1 MVNQYSPNTKTIS
14 AEEINLGEILKALLD
29 RKFFIMASII
39 LSTSISILYS
49 FNLANTYT
57 TSVLLAPSDDDT
69 KSSMLGQM
77 GGLAGLA
84 GVSLGD
90 GAVNK
95 TDEAIERIK
104 TYEFFSKHFLPNVKL
119 KNLMAV
125 SNWNKGKN
133 SIVYDDRIYN
143 SNNDQWV
150 RKSRIPFINISK
162 VPSTQEA
169 FIRYKELLHIEQDRK
184 TSFVSILVSHES
196 PYKAKEWA
204 DLILS
209 KINQSMRDQEKSKTI
224 KSLDFLNDQY
234 SQTDY
239 KEIRQ
244 SIASLQEEQ
253 MKSLMMLEASES
265 FVFKILDYPI
275 VPEKK
280 SAPKRSIIIL
290 LGTIFG
296 FMISS
301 LVAIFQFYKPANI
314 KIKNQKP

>member
-1 MVNQYSPNTKTIS
+1 MVNQYSPNTRTIS

-49 FNLANTYT
+49 FNLVNTYT

-119 KNLMAV
+119 ENLMAV

-150 RKSRIPFINISK
+150 RKSRIPFTNISK

-169 FIRYKELLHIEQDRK
+169 FIRYKELLYIDQDRK

-209 KINQSMRDQEKSKTI
+209 KINQSMRDEKKNKTI

-234 SQTDY
+234 PLTDY

-253 MKSLMMLEASES
+253 MKSLMMLEVSEF

-280 SAPKRSIIIL
+280 SGPKRSFIIL

-296 FMISS
+296 FLVSS
-301 LVAIFQFYKPANI
+301 LVAIFQFYKPAN
-314 KIKNQKP
+314 KKLKN